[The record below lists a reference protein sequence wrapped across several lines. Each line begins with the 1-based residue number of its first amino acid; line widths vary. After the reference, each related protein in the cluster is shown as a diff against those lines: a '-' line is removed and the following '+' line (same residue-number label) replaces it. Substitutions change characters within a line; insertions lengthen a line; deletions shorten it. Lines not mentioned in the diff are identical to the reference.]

1 VLDTSGAV
9 CEPRHENGS
18 TEHRAAVCHFVC
30 ACVKLGNNATTAHGT
45 LQQAFGDDA
54 MSKAQAF
61 RWYKMLSEG
70 RTLVGEQ
77 GSGRPP
83 AKRTGDK
90 TAR

>member
-1 VLDTSGAV
+1 MK
-9 CEPRHENGS
+9 
-18 TEHRAAVCHFVC
+18 HRAAVCHFMR
-30 ACVKLGNNATTAHGT
+30 VKLGNNAITAHGT

-61 RWYKMLSEG
+61 RSHKMFSED

-77 GSGRPP
+77 RSGRPS